1 MNSDV
6 ANFRIMLIN
15 VRENR
20 TGNHELTTEKHW
32 QHIPL
37 HRVTLHQGI
46 REAVRV
52 TVDRYG
58 KVNGDAVNL

>member
-20 TGNHELTTEKHW
+20 TSNHELTTEKHW

-46 REAVRV
+46 REPYV
-52 TVDRYG
+52 
-58 KVNGDAVNL
+58 